1 MNKKP
6 FLWWIWAKSIKTFW
20 KGVKILDTIKYICD
34 SWEVTHDISSNRSWE
49 ESTLMGNFEG
59 LNSSVEEVTAYGV
72 EIAWELELEAW
83 KCD

>member
-1 MNKKP
+1 M
-6 FLWWIWAKSIKTFW
+6 
-20 KGVKILDTIKYICD
+20 
-34 SWEVTHDISSNRSWE
+34 THDISSNRSWE